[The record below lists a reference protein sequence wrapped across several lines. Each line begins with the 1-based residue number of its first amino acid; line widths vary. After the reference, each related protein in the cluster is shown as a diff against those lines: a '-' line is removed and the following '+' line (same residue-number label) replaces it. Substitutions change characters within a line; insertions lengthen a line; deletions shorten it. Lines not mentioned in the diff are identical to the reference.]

1 MKKSAAVLLIITMS
15 FMICSCSIT
24 ASGQKKVTTP
34 EECIQTFYGEI
45 IAGNY
50 ETAYDTYFAD
60 VSKSIIDKVD
70 YSNDQKNK
78 YFTESITLTD
88 VLVNSSEKIE
98 NIDETVYIVKGK
110 LKFTKNGTEN
120 TEDFFDYVIKQKS
133 NGFYRYLYNG
143 ILMKKDFN
151 MASTHESNLVHATNM
166 VLYDSIEG
174 LYIDLSFKNDTG
186 KKYKFGSDSGSIMQI
201 TIGDKVY
208 SYQLAGPI
216 DFEGKSEAVLK
227 GYFKD
232 SHGQPEKIS
241 VSNIYEIGKDGTIM
255 NSGSGQ
261 TYSLKITS

>member
-24 ASGQKKVTTP
+24 SSGQKKVTTP

-120 TEDFFDYVIKQKS
+120 TEDFFD
-133 NGFYRYLYNG
+133 
-143 ILMKKDFN
+143 
-151 MASTHESNLVHATNM
+151 
-166 VLYDSIEG
+166 
-174 LYIDLSFKNDTG
+174 
-186 KKYKFGSDSGSIMQI
+186 
-201 TIGDKVY
+201 
-208 SYQLAGPI
+208 
-216 DFEGKSEAVLK
+216 
-227 GYFKD
+227 
-232 SHGQPEKIS
+232 
-241 VSNIYEIGKDGTIM
+241 
-255 NSGSGQ
+255 
-261 TYSLKITS
+261 